1 MLFTGNTYKSIPT
14 TQKIK
19 FEFRNIAPSSSGYSV
34 MGFSGDSSD
43 FSYLFSGG
51 KVFDSKRKY
60 IYSSADVFD
69 ISGIVEEGLSQTFVN
84 DEKLATISGT
94 SNSYKNFYVNVYNST
109 IYSDVYISVPV
120 IDYGVVVSPTYYS
133 QGSLG
138 ITIQNNSSSDFRV
151 FGYSV
156 QYDNNANTSQF
167 SGSISGT
174 VSGSS
179 SNQFFLQDVTDL
191 INDKVDQFDLT
202 LDTNFGQVTNTFST
216 SRISGFDIY
225 NYALDKITPDLQIGN
240 LFFGQTGLN
249 SFSFSGNDA
258 SGFLGVQVGKFDSE
272 TGAYE
277 SGVLSFSFD
286 PVYPTDGQTY
296 TAEYVT
302 SIQITATGRY
312 DTCPEARYREYYYV
326 SDLTLD
332 SNTILSTGCTG
343 VVTVLFSGFSGFG
356 AGASGYLLTRPY
368 NETDTLIYSG
378 ASYKV
383 VTGAVINKPGS
394 GYITSPYVYL
404 GTGAGGSSCFDFA
417 LRSGDRYPYSAFS
430 GTPELGRNAGYLT
443 GYTVCEQTGSLYY
456 VSGVVI
462 TNPGSGY
469 SSTFYP
475 TIQFARMS
483 GDLQTGNASGTVSL
497 NNQSKSYSFYDSWL
511 LSTGFNSNILSSLEV
526 STTNTQFLL
535 TEDKNFYFVTEDS
548 GYALALESSSF
559 SGLVYYP
566 DALSTFFFNVVN
578 KSIDYTGN
586 LVAKLDVVNEGKVSG
601 SFYITGSKLYSTD
614 PNLLLSNTNLFANNY
629 TILDFLNGGLT

>member
-19 FEFRNIAPSSSGYSV
+19 FEFRNTTPSGSGYSV
-34 MGFSGDSSD
+34 IGFSGASSD

-60 IYSSADVFD
+60 IYSSADVFNL
-69 ISGIVEEGLSQTFVN
+69 SGIVEGGLSQTFIN

-94 SNSYKNFYVNVYNST
+94 SNTYNNFYVNLYNST
-109 IYSDVYISVPV
+109 IYSDIYISVPV

-151 FGYSV
+151 FNYSI

-174 VSGSS
+174 VSGNSS
-179 SNQFFLQDVTDL
+179 SQFFLQDVTDL
-191 INDKVDQFDLT
+191 IGDKVDQFNLT
-202 LDTNFGQVTNTFST
+202 LDTNFGQVTDTFST

-225 NYALDKITPDLQIGN
+225 NYTLNKITPDLQIGN
-240 LFFGQTGLN
+240 LFFGQTGLS
-249 SFSFSGNDA
+249 SFSFSGNDS
-258 SGFLGVQVGKFDSE
+258 SGFLSVEVGKFNSE
-272 TGAYE
+272 TGSYV
-277 SGVLSFSFD
+277 SGALSFSFD
-286 PVYPTDGQTY
+286 AVYPTDGQTY
-296 TAEYVT
+296 TSEYVAG
-302 SIQITATGRY
+302 IQITATGLY

-343 VVTVLFSGFSGFG
+343 VVSLLFSGYSGMG
-356 AGASGYLLTRPY
+356 AGASGYLLTRSY

-383 VTGAVINKPGS
+383 VTGAVINRPGS

-417 LRSGDRYPYSAFS
+417 LKSGNRYPYSAFS
-430 GTPELGRNAGYLT
+430 GTPGLGRNAGYLT
-443 GYTVCEQTGSLYY
+443 GYTVCEQTGDLYY

-475 TIQFARMS
+475 TIQFVRAD
-483 GDLQTGNASGTVSL
+483 GDLQTGNASGTISL
-497 NNQSKSYSFYDSWL
+497 NSQSKTYSFYDTWL
-511 LSTGFNSNILSSLEV
+511 LSTGFNSNILDALGV
-526 STTNTQFLL
+526 SAANTQFILG
-535 TEDKNFYFVTEDS
+535 EDKTFYFMTEDS
-548 GYALALESSSF
+548 GYAIALESSSF
-559 SGLVYYP
+559 SGSVYYP
-566 DALSTFFFNVVN
+566 DALSSFSFNVVN

-586 LVAKLDVVNEGKVSG
+586 LVAKLDIVNEGKVSG

-614 PNLLLSNTNLFANNY
+614 PNLLLNNINLFANNY
-629 TILDFLNGGLT
+629 TILDFLDQGLT